1 MKHSRNTT
9 PPPSI
14 LQPKLIPAVTK
25 LKDCY
30 VVWQKYLQG
39 IPKQNR
45 YTLGSRID
53 ETFLTAI
60 EFCFLASYA
69 PLETKLNYLER
80 TISRIDLLKLLIQL
94 LWEIKALDNKKYIEL
109 SEYLIEIG
117 RMLGGWK
124 KGLETRRR
132 K

>member
-1 MKHSRNTT
+1 M
-9 PPPSI
+9 
-14 LQPKLIPAVTK
+14 
-25 LKDCY
+25 
-30 VVWQKYLQG
+30 VWQKYLQG

-94 LWEIKALDNKKYIEL
+94 LWEIRALDNKKYIEL

-124 KGLETRRR
+124 KGLEAKKR